1 MADEFDP
8 TIRVLAFFL
17 ADHADAIGGKVYT
30 NGAFWNRL
38 HSPSY
43 PSTHHFAVA
52 AVLEVPWRAERQTHT
67 FAVRFDDADGGAM
80 GARIDGQFQVDP
92 NPALPD
98 GEPTLIPLATQV
110 HGFVVAAPGA
120 YVAVLEVDGI
130 EVARW
135 SFHAVSIAQSP
146 T

>member
-1 MADEFDP
+1 MAAEFDP

-17 ADHADAIGGKVYT
+17 ADHAEAVGGKVYA

-52 AVLEVPWRAERQTHT
+52 AVLEVAWRAERQTHT
-67 FAVRFDDADGGAM
+67 FTVRFDDADGGSM

-98 GEPTLIPLATQV
+98 GEPTLIPLATLV
-110 HGFVVAAPGA
+110 NGFVVSEAGA
-120 YVAVLEVDGI
+120 YVAVLEVDGA
-130 EVARW
+130 ERARW
-135 SFHAVSIAQSP
+135 SFHAVTAAP
-146 T
+146 NPV